1 MQPSSS
7 SYHENLF
14 YGASH
19 LIMSRARELRKK
31 MTPAEIE
38 LWNHLKN
45 KQILGLR
52 FRRQHPIDIFIV
64 DFYCHNI
71 RLVIELDGGIHNN
84 PENTEHDKNRT
95 AELERFGIKVIRFN
109 NEEVMD
115 DAEKVVRIIKEEC
128 KKLLKTNSP
137 I

>member
-7 SYHENLF
+7 TYHENLF

-31 MTPAEIE
+31 MTPSEKT
-38 LWNHLKN
+38 LWEYLKN
-45 KQILGLR
+45 KQLLGLR

-71 RLVIELDGGIHNN
+71 KLVIELDSDIHNH
-84 PENTEHDKNRT
+84 P
-95 AELERFGIKVIRFN
+95 
-109 NEEVMD
+109 
-115 DAEKVVRIIKEEC
+115 
-128 KKLLKTNSP
+128 
-137 I
+137 